1 MELKGEAG
9 SLKTRDTFP
18 PLLWWE
24 KKKSLEGKGDVS
36 SVRCLPD
43 TTLHSDEPQW
53 SSARRPARD

>member
-18 PLLWWE
+18 PLLWW

-36 SVRCLPD
+36 SERCLPD
-43 TTLHSDEPQW
+43 TTLHSDEQQW
-53 SSARRPARD
+53 SSARHPARE